1 MGTNQKLAVIYCRVS
16 TVAQTKRG
24 DGLSS
29 QKTRCLEYAHGRGY
43 KVIETF
49 MDDAS
54 GSLIERPGMRA
65 MLAFLR
71 KHRHATHVVLIDDI
85 SRLARGVKAHMELR
99 AAISMA
105 GGSLESPSVEFGD
118 DADSELQE
126 YILATVAQHHR
137 RKNAEQTKNRMR
149 ARIMNGYWP
158 FACPVGYRYQRVSG
172 RGNMLV
178 RDEPL
183 ASIVQEGLEGYA
195 SGRFQLQAEVKRFFE
210 SFPEFPRNYRGEVRN
225 QQVADILTRALYAGY
240 VSAPIWDVSLRKGQ
254 HEGLISYETFMQ
266 IQERLRG
273 NARVPNRK
281 NLNVDF
287 PLRGAVV
294 CGDCGTPLT
303 ACWSK
308 GKLAR
313 HPYYLCP
320 KRGCAAYGKSIRR
333 SVIEGEF
340 EDLLKGMQPTVH
352 LFKAARTMLKDLW
365 DHRLATSVERIKAL
379 KAELVKVER
388 QVNQFLDRI
397 ADASVPSVIAAY
409 ESRIKVLED
418 RKIVLVEKIGATGRP
433 ARSFDETLRTALQ
446 FLASPCQLWNSDRFE
461 DKRTVLKLAFA
472 DRLVYKRNEGF
483 RTPHFAL
490 PFKALAHFKVS
501 DFKMAERE
509 GFEPSIS
516 FLSLYS
522 LSRGAPSTTRP
533 SLRG

>member
-1 MGTNQKLAVIYCRVS
+1 MDTDQQLAVIYCRVS

-29 QKTRCLEYAHGRGY
+29 QKTRCMEYAHARGY

-54 GSLIERPGMRA
+54 GSLIERPGMKS
-65 MLAFLR
+65 MLAFLK
-71 KHRHATHVVLIDDI
+71 KHRHATPVVLIDDI
-85 SRLARGVKAHMELR
+85 SRLARGVEAHIALR

-105 GGSLESPSVEFGD
+105 GGLLESPSVEFGD

-158 FACPVGYRYQRVSG
+158 FACPVGYRYQRVPG

-183 ASIVQEGLEGYA
+183 ASIVEEGLEGYA

-210 SFPEFPRNYRGEVRN
+210 SFPEFPRNRRGEVRN
-225 QQVADILTRALYAGY
+225 QQVTDILTRELYAGY
-240 VSAPIWDVSLRKGQ
+240 VAAPIWDVSLRKGH
-254 HEGLISYETFMQ
+254 HEGLITYETHMK
-266 IQERLRG
+266 ILERMRG
-273 NARVPNRK
+273 NTRVPNRK

-294 CGDCGTPLT
+294 CGDCDTPLT

-320 KRGCAAYGKSIRR
+320 KRGCASYGKSIRR

-340 EDLLKGMQPTVH
+340 ETLLKGMQPTAQ
-352 LFKAARTMLKDLW
+352 LFKAARAMLKDLW
-365 DHRLATSVERIKAL
+365 DHRLATSVERTKTL
-379 KAELVKVER
+379 RAELVKVEQ

-397 ADASVPSVIAAY
+397 VDASVPSVIATY
-409 ESRIKVLED
+409 EARIKTLED
-418 RKIVLVEKIGATGRP
+418 RKIVVLENIAKTGRP
-433 ARSFDETLRTALQ
+433 VRSFDETLRTALG
-446 FLASPCQLWNSDRFE
+446 FLASPCQLWSSERLE

-472 DRLVYKRNEGF
+472 ERLAYKRNEGF
-483 RTPHFAL
+483 RTPHFSL
-490 PFKALAHFKVS
+490 PFKALAYFEMP
-501 DFKMAERE
+501 DFKLAEQA
-509 GFEPSIS
+509 GFEPAVG
-516 FLSLYS
+516 Y
-522 LSRGAPSTTRP
+522 
-533 SLRG
+533 